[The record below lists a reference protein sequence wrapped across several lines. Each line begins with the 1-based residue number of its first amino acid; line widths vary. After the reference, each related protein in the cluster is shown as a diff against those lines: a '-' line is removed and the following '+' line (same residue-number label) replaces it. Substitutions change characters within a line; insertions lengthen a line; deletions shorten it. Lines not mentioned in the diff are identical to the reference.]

1 MKSLS
6 VLGAIVLALLV
17 GFAGEATAQ
26 VRFIVNQLSGRC
38 LDVVG
43 APGTQ
48 NGARIVLYDCE
59 FSGQSANLAQTD
71 QLWEFLPTGFIR
83 NIVSGRCLDVR
94 GGPGTQNGAPLVLY
108 DCELSGRSANG
119 AQTDQQWQVMPSGL
133 IRNILSGRCIDV
145 SGGPGRNNGTPI
157 VLFDCEVGQ
166 RNSDQY
172 WRRQ

>member
-17 GFAGEATAQ
+17 GFAREATAQ
-26 VRFIVNQLSGRC
+26 GRFIVNQLSGRC

-71 QLWEFLPTGFIR
+71 Q
-83 NIVSGRCLDVR
+83 
-94 GGPGTQNGAPLVLY
+94 
-108 DCELSGRSANG
+108 
-119 AQTDQQWQVMPSGL
+119 QWQVLPSGL